1 MNEWNLQAQVEMGEF
16 IAANTVAAVSRR
28 EAALG
33 FLQTLVLKTLD
44 VIDVRQTRAYGA
56 IEIKR
61 GPQWNLSFDDSV
73 AAME

>member
-1 MNEWNLQAQVEMGEF
+1 MSEF
-16 IAANTVAAVSRR
+16 VADNTVGAVTRR

-44 VIDVRQTRAYGA
+44 VIDVRQARAYGA

-61 GPQWNLSFDDSV
+61 GPQWNMSFEDSV